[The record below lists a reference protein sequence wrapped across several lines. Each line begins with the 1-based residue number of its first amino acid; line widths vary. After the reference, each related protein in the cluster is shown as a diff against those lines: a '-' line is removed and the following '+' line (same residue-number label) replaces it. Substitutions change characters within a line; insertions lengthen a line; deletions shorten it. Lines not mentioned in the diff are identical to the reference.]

1 MTAAELVTKIGAHSI
16 LLQAGFLVLSVVSE
30 AIKFGHRPVFGWL
43 LFFSLLAGLVSF
55 ISGLAVALLT
65 RRAKAL
71 GIPAASLVFAFLAAL
86 IIFPH
91 IGFGV

>member
-1 MTAAELVTKIGAHSI
+1 MAAADLITKIGVRSI
-16 LLQAGFLVLSVVSE
+16 LLQAGFLVLGVATE
-30 AIKFGHRPVFGWL
+30 AIKLGFGPVFMAL

-55 ISGLAVALLT
+55 ISGFAVALLT
-65 RRAKAL
+65 RRVKPL
-71 GIPAASLVFAFLAAL
+71 GFPAASLVFALLAAL